1 MARSRHQRAPSIAT
15 GVPALAESA
24 APEENGR
31 NSMTASRPPR
41 VGPPAL
47 PWALCGLTLAVALGS
62 LVLAIADPSTGGPA
76 DLSPSGPTAHDK
88 PAGDYVTYAALTA
101 IVFSTFAV
109 VSAVVAA
116 RRPRNPVGWLIG
128 AGAFLWAL
136 AVLANGLYWH
146 IAFGRPHPPAAGDYV
161 AWFATWT
168 FLPAFVLLLGVV
180 PLLFPTGSPPGP
192 GWRKVG
198 WAAAVAGSVAAVS
211 NALAPGPMDSADFAW
226 IDNPFGVEGL
236 GLGTLADASFALV
249 GAAAL
254 AGIASLVV
262 RYRRAH
268 GIERLQLRW
277 VAGAACLLILFT
289 VGGDL
294 ASAWLGSGVGWA
306 GTLLGLLCV
315 AVAVAVSML
324 RYRLYDIDVVI
335 NRTLVY
341 TGLTAMLAA
350 TYLASVLVLQ
360 VVLGEATGDSGLAV
374 AASTLAVAGLFRPA
388 RARIQQA
395 VDRRFYR
402 RKYDAQR
409 TVEELSARLRDQVD
423 LATLDRELRAVVRET
438 LQPTQVSL
446 WLRELR
452 R

>member
-1 MARSRHQRAPSIAT
+1 MAT
-15 GVPALAESA
+15 GVPALAGSA
-24 APEENGR
+24 AREENGR
-31 NSMTASRPPR
+31 SPMTAPRQPR
-41 VGPPAL
+41 VAPPAL
-47 PWALCGLTLAVALGS
+47 AWALCGLTVAVALGS
-62 LVLAIADPSTGGPA
+62 LILAIADPNTAGPA
-76 DLSPSGPTAHDK
+76 HASPSGPTARDT
-88 PAGDYVTYAALTA
+88 PAGDYVPYAALTA

-136 AVLANGLYWH
+136 AVLANSVYWH
-146 IAFGRPHPPAAGDYV
+146 IAFGRPHAPAAADYV
-161 AWFATWT
+161 AWLGNWT
-168 FLPAFVLLLGVV
+168 FLPAFLLLLGLV
-180 PLLFPTGSPPGP
+180 PLLFPTGAPPGP
-192 GWRKVG
+192 RWRKVG
-198 WAAAVAGSVAAVS
+198 WIAALAGSVAAVG
-211 NALAPGPMDSADFAW
+211 NALAPGPMDSSDFAW
-226 IDNPFGVEGL
+226 IDNPFGIGGL
-236 GLGTLADASFALV
+236 ALGTVSDVSFALV

-277 VAGAACLLILFT
+277 VAGAACLLVLFA

-294 ASAWLGSGVGWA
+294 ASDWLGSGAGWA
-306 GTLLGLLCV
+306 GTLIGLLCV

-335 NRTLVY
+335 NRALVY

-350 TYLASVLVLQ
+350 TYLACVLVLQ
-360 VVLGEATGDSGLAV
+360 VVLGGATGDSGLAV

-388 RARIQQA
+388 RARIQES
-395 VDRRFYR
+395 VDHRFYR

-446 WLRELR
+446 WLRELEP
-452 R
+452 